1 MKKFKPFTFLLFIF
15 TILFLFFAPGFIR
28 SGLDKTKSDVQKN
41 EYKGILT
48 LWHINGWQT
57 GKATTSAYLKKC
69 IQSFENKNAYVFIE
83 LKTLT
88 PVKASE
94 KILSGEK
101 PDIISF
107 PTGFFEDPA
116 LLMPLDKA
124 GFDNP
129 FLSQS
134 CMYGG
139 KTYAFAFLLNAYLL
153 YYNQELLFEKEI
165 DEAAF
170 EKPTFGELTEAAK
183 ILSFTRT
190 EGKKQK
196 EIYGMAAQS
205 EFITSPYAALAYFQE
220 NGKEPSALEASGAI
234 SVQAENGLE
243 LFLNKQA
250 AFLISSAATLNTL
263 RNSKQTPPAF
273 GACAFSLYSD
283 MAQYMGICKTDDQNK
298 LNCCK
303 NFLYSLL
310 NEKNIRR
317 AEETGAFPVL
327 FMEDLYP
334 DDPVLKN
341 AYRILVEN
349 GVFPNAFAFSRI
361 KDDLKRHAK
370 GAMTGDMQSIENIRS
385 LLSKKL
391 YS

>member
-1 MKKFKPFTFLLFIF
+1 
-15 TILFLFFAPGFIR
+15 
-28 SGLDKTKSDVQKN
+28 
-41 EYKGILT
+41 
-48 LWHINGWQT
+48 
-57 GKATTSAYLKKC
+57 
-69 IQSFENKNAYVFIE
+69 
-83 LKTLT
+83 
-88 PVKASE
+88 
-94 KILSGEK
+94 
-101 PDIISF
+101 
-107 PTGFFEDPA
+107 
-116 LLMPLDKA
+116 MPLDKA

-243 LFLNKQA
+243 LFLNKQGC
-250 AFLISSAATLNTL
+250 F
-263 RNSKQTPPAF
+263 F
-273 GACAFSLYSD
+273 
-283 MAQYMGICKTDDQNK
+283 
-298 LNCCK
+298 
-303 NFLYSLL
+303 
-310 NEKNIRR
+310 NIIR
-317 AEETGAFPVL
+317 G
-327 FMEDLYP
+327 
-334 DDPVLKN
+334 N
-341 AYRILVEN
+341 A
-349 GVFPNAFAFSRI
+349 
-361 KDDLKRHAK
+361 
-370 GAMTGDMQSIENIRS
+370 
-385 LLSKKL
+385 
-391 YS
+391 